1 MYTLYSMSGSCSTAI
16 HILLNSLNAPV
27 NIIFSKDVDN
37 YHELNPTGQV
47 PALKTDHGL
56 LTEGAA
62 ISLYLLDQHKAH
74 SNCDVLDFNKWLMF
88 NYATL
93 HPAYSKMFTTQFG
106 MEEGTQKQQFLSLL
120 AEKVSE
126 LWKIVDVRLAEN
138 DFMAGDQVS
147 ILDYLITIYA
157 GWGNVFPQVNI
168 PLGENVLRVIKH
180 VMTLPEFKI
189 AIQKEDMQFAIPD
202 GA

>member
-1 MYTLYSMSGSCSTAI
+1 MPGSCSTAI
-16 HILLNSLNAPV
+16 HILLNSLNIPV

-37 YHELNPTGQV
+37 YFELNPTGQV
-47 PALKTDHGL
+47 PALKTDQGL

-62 ISLYLLDQHKAH
+62 ISLYLLNQHKAH
-74 SNCDVLDFNKWLMF
+74 SHCDELDFNKWLMF

-106 MEEGTQKQQFLSLL
+106 MEEGAQKQKFLSLL
-120 AEKVSE
+120 AKNVSE
-126 LWKIVDVRLAEN
+126 LWKIIDARLAKN
-138 DFMAGDQVS
+138 KFMAGDQVS

-157 GWGNVFPQVNI
+157 GWGNVFPQVNM

-180 VMTLPEFKI
+180 VMTLPQFKV
-189 AIQKEDMQFAIPD
+189 AIQKEDMQFTIPD